1 MAGDS
6 YSQRCRR
13 YMGVALS
20 SCLIYLSQVAC
31 LLCLHIQA
39 LARGSYYRS
48 YCKAPFWVFFF
59 IQCEWDNFTSL
70 LISKGAER
78 SVFGLGGTL
87 SSGWYHIPL

>member
-39 LARGSYYRS
+39 VARGSCYKS
-48 YCKAPFWVFFF
+48 HCKTPFCFGFVFF
-59 IQCEWDNFTSL
+59 
-70 LISKGAER
+70 
-78 SVFGLGGTL
+78 SVNGTTL
-87 SSGWYHIPL
+87 HLC

>member
-6 YSQRCRR
+6 YSQRCRQ

-39 LARGSYYRS
+39 VARGRYYGS
-48 YCKAPFWVFFF
+48 DCKTPFFF
-59 IQCEWDNFTSL
+59 SM
-70 LISKGAER
+70 
-78 SVFGLGGTL
+78 
-87 SSGWYHIPL
+87 